1 MIAYL
6 LIILGFCMRLVPH
19 VPNMAPI
26 AAIALFAGAY
36 LDRRITPWVPL
47 VIMVVTDLIIGMHD
61 VVLYTWGA
69 FIVIGFMG
77 MSLKQKTTPGRILG
91 LTVLSALFF
100 FVVTNFG
107 VWIVWY
113 PRTFAGFLDCYVKA
127 LPFLRNTMASN
138 VVFSFVLFGS
148 YELAKKLV
156 GESKYR
162 TVLLTN

>member
-6 LIILGFCMRLVPH
+6 LIILGFSMRLVPH
-19 VPNMAPI
+19 MPNMAPI

-36 LDRRITPWVPL
+36 LDKRFVPWVPL
-47 VIMVVTDLIIGMHD
+47 AIMMVSDLVLGMHS
-61 VVLYTWGA
+61 VVPYTWGA

-77 MSLKQKTTPGRILG
+77 MKLKENRTPGRVFG
-91 LTVLSALFF
+91 MTVFSALFF
-100 FVVTNFG
+100 FAVTNFG
-107 VWIVWY
+107 VWLSWY
-113 PRTFAGFLDCYVKA
+113 PHTSAGFIDCYVKA

-148 YELAKKLV
+148 YELAKRLA
-156 GESKYR
+156 GRSKYR